1 MGDAVID
8 ADRQLAVAELESDQE
23 ELKVLVGGVTERV
36 LVGEKLRVGD
46 EVTVGV
52 AVVDK
57 DGLP

>member
-1 MGDAVID
+1 MID